1 MPLITRQFGDTPKGS
16 TLTFEDM
23 DNNLI
28 YLEGL
33 TKLDLIPLT
42 DNVYTLGT
50 SASRWKSISVGPGTI
65 NITDQTLLT
74 ETSLTV
80 NNGVLQ
86 VNGANQLQVGQLKFI
101 DNTIQ
106 STTGAID
113 IQIGATADS
122 ADLKLNRDL
131 VLASGKTITF
141 ADGSVQSTAGGI
153 VEKYTP
159 TSATDSHGLTGSL
172 VRDDE
177 NIYVRTDGYGWRA
190 IPFNNTYGSFYDT
203 TTQTNPTASIARPIN
218 INSTAAASGVSI
230 QSGNRI
236 TVDHDGLY
244 NIQFSLQLRK
254 TDNPNADVD
263 IWLRYNGVDVPYSNT
278 IVTVI
283 GNNGKGVSA
292 WNFVQTMTASSYCQ
306 IVWSSSDTALSI
318 YAVGTQSTPTRPA
331 TPSIIV
337 TVDKISSLTTI

>member
-1 MPLITRQFGDTPKGS
+1 MSLITRETGTYSKGG
-16 TLTFEDM
+16 TLTFAEM

-28 YLEGL
+28 YLQGL
-33 TKLDLIPLT
+33 TKLDLIPAL
-42 DNVYTLGT
+42 DNTYTLGT

-86 VNGANQLQVGQLKFI
+86 VNGANQLQVGQLKFV
-101 DNTIQ
+101 DNTIE
-106 STTGAID
+106 SISGGID
-113 IQIGATADS
+113 IQIGLTGSTAS
-122 ADLKLNRDL
+122 LLLNRN
-131 VLASGKTITF
+131 VVIAAGKSFTF
-141 ADGSVQSTAGGI
+141 GDGSVQSTAAGF
-153 VEKYTP
+153 VEEYTP
-159 TSATDSHGLTGSL
+159 TSATDSYGFTGSL

-177 NIYVRTDGYGWRA
+177 NIYVRTDFYGWRA
-190 IPFNNTYGSFYDT
+190 IPYNNTYGSFYDT
-203 TTQTNPTASIARPIN
+203 STQSNPTASARAIN

-236 TVDHDGLY
+236 TVDHDGIY
-244 NIQFSLQLRK
+244 NIQFSLQLQK

-283 GNNGKGVSA
+283 GNNGKGVAA
-292 WNFVQTMTASSYCQ
+292 WNFLQTMTASSYCQ
-306 IVWSSSDTALSI
+306 IYWHSTDTALSI
-318 YAVGTQSTPTRPA
+318 YAVGARSGPTRPA

-337 TVDKISSLTTI
+337 TVDKISSITGI

>member
-1 MPLITRQFGDTPKGS
+1 MPLITRETGDNAKGS
-16 TLTFEDM
+16 VLTFVEM
-23 DNNLI
+23 DNNLL
-28 YLEGL
+28 YLEEL
-33 TKLDLIPLT
+33 TTLDLIPAA

-50 SASRWKSISVGPGTI
+50 SQSRWKSINVGPGTI

-101 DNTIQ
+101 DNTIE
-106 STTGAID
+106 STTDNID
-113 IQIGATADS
+113 IQIGLTTSS
-122 ADLKLNRDL
+122 ADLKFNRN
-131 VLASGKTITF
+131 VRLAPGKTLTF
-141 ADGSVQSTAGGI
+141 GDGSVQSTAPGVI
-153 VEKYTP
+153 EKYTP

-177 NIYVRTDGYGWRA
+177 NIYVRTDGYGWRP

-203 TTQTNPTASIARPIN
+203 STQSNPTASARAIN
-218 INSTAAASGVSI
+218 INSTEISSGVSI
-230 QSGNRI
+230 QGGNRI
-236 TVDHDGLY
+236 TVDHDGIY

-283 GNNGKGVSA
+283 GNNGKGVAA
-292 WNFVQTMTASSYCQ
+292 WNFLQTMTASSYCQ
-306 IVWSSSDTALSI
+306 IYWHSTDTALSI
-318 YAVGTQSTPTRPA
+318 YAVGAQSSPTRPA

-337 TVDKISSLTTI
+337 TVDKISSITTI